1 MSDRH
6 VTVDIVIAAV
16 EAVTG
21 VERNDILAD
30 RREAPIARA
39 RMAAIWLASKM
50 TRLSTPTLGRLFGDR
65 DHTTILAALSR
76 ADDTREADPAF
87 RTDTDAM
94 LGVLVAI
101 ERNGLIRLAQTI
113 DPLATA
119 RRVLA
124 HPSREAVRVSAHEIV
139 ALCQVAVAA
148 LGEPPPDD
156 ADLSESASDPAQETD
171 HAA

>member
-1 MSDRH
+1 MSERH

-21 VERNDILAD
+21 IERNDILAD

-39 RMAAIWLASKM
+39 RLAAIWLASKM

-76 ADDTREADPAF
+76 ADDTREADRSF

-101 ERNGLIRLAQTI
+101 ERNGLIRMAQTI

-124 HPSREAVRVSAHEIV
+124 HPAREAVRISAHEIV

-148 LGEPPPDD
+148 LGDPPPDD
-156 ADLSESASDPAQETD
+156 ADPYEPASHTVQETD